1 MIDDRRAAPGP
12 VATATAL
19 ARTVALGILTACG
32 SQAPEPVAVNGAAP
46 AADDGAASAAK
57 VTFTEVYDQVLNGS
71 CLNCH
76 TGIVGQF
83 DGLDMSTKATAYAN
97 TVNKSSSR
105 CARETLVV
113 PGHADSSL
121 LYLKVTSPP
130 CGSLMPQNAPALP
143 KSSID
148 LIKSWID
155 EGAPND

>member
-1 MIDDRRAAPGP
+1 MIDDRRMAPGP
-12 VATATAL
+12 LATATGLAL
-19 ARTVALGILTACG
+19 TVVLAILTACG
-32 SQAPEPVAVNGAAP
+32 SQASEPLAVNGTTP
-46 AADDGAASAAK
+46 AADGAAPPAK

-71 CLNCH
+71 CLSCH
-76 TGIVGQF
+76 TGFIGQF

-105 CARETLVV
+105 CASETLVV
-113 PGHADSSL
+113 PGHAESSL

-143 KSSID
+143 QSSLD
-148 LIKSWID
+148 LIKTWID

>member
-1 MIDDRRAAPGP
+1 MIDDGRMVPGP
-12 VATATAL
+12 LATATGLAL
-19 ARTVALGILTACG
+19 TVVLAILTACG
-32 SQAPEPVAVNGAAP
+32 SQASEPLAVNGRTP
-46 AADDGAASAAK
+46 AADGAAPPAK

-71 CLNCH
+71 CLSCH
-76 TGIVGQF
+76 TGIIGQF

-105 CARETLVV
+105 CAPETLVV
-113 PGHADSSL
+113 PGHAESSL

-143 KSSID
+143 QSSLD
-148 LIKSWID
+148 LIKTWID

>member
-1 MIDDRRAAPGP
+1 MIDDRRMAPGP
-12 VATATAL
+12 LATATGLAL
-19 ARTVALGILTACG
+19 TVVLAILIACG
-32 SQAPEPVAVNGAAP
+32 SQASEPVAVNGRTPAAEGAAP
-46 AADDGAASAAK
+46 PAN

-71 CLNCH
+71 CMSCH
-76 TGIVGQF
+76 TGIIGQF

-105 CARETLVV
+105 CTRETLVV
-113 PGHADSSL
+113 PGHAESSL

-143 KSSID
+143 QSSID
-148 LIKSWID
+148 LIKTWID